1 MLENSVI
8 TSCETTE
15 KTSTKP
21 NDKPIFIDLV
31 DDSDENEDDSNSM
44 DGSDEN
50 QIDSEND
57 DIACPYEKCEYKFSS
72 DRVLELHISLL
83 HEVQIK
89 QEDSGNDSELAN
101 DSNHDDIYNNDDE
114 SNLEPNVYQHQP
126 TSCQTEN
133 NGNIEFNVENN
144 RSLDQLNCENAI
156 IKPTTTIVDNEKFE
170 NEKYSPAK
178 NRENKN
184 EKPNIADVGEKT
196 DLLSPTK
203 KFSNCEKI

>member
-1 MLENSVI
+1 MLENRVV

-114 SNLEPNVYQHQP
+114 SNLEPNVYQHQL
-126 TSCQTEN
+126 TSCQTGNE
-133 NGNIEFNVENN
+133 NIEFNVENN
-144 RSLDQLNCENAI
+144 QTLDQLNCENAI
-156 IKPTTTIVDNEKFE
+156 MAKP
-170 NEKYSPAK
+170 A
-178 NRENKN
+178 
-184 EKPNIADVGEKT
+184 
-196 DLLSPTK
+196 
-203 KFSNCEKI
+203 